1 MILRCTVAGD
11 EKRGVEFPLE
21 GINMTTA
28 DLLRAMALAVAWIA
42 YVAVSVIL
50 VIALVSGWPAVLHSG
65 VSPYQ

>member
-1 MILRCTVAGD
+1 
-11 EKRGVEFPLE
+11 
-21 GINMTTA
+21 
-28 DLLRAMALAVAWIA
+28 VAWIA

>member
-1 MILRCTVAGD
+1 MRCTIAGV

-28 DLLRAMALAVAWIA
+28 ELLRTMALAVAWIA

-50 VIALVSGWPAVLHSG
+50 IIALVSGWPAVLHNG
-65 VSPYQ
+65 VSLYQ